1 MAEADIAKQKREV
14 RSKASRAG
22 LTFAVP
28 RVERRLRHSKLADK
42 ISAQSYIYL
51 TGVVE
56 AVIKKVLEDADAH
69 AASLAPPAK
78 RLTANHVK
86 DATRSDP
93 DFARTFGDFCFTSD
107 VNAPKASECTIAKD
121 PPPKRAPK
129 PSENGADAEA
139 DAEEEELEA

>member
-1 MAEADIAKQKREV
+1 MVEAEIAKKKREV

-22 LTFAVP
+22 LTFAVS
-28 RVERRLRHSKLADK
+28 RVERRLRHSKLSEK
-42 ISAQSYIYL
+42 IGASSYIYL

-56 AVIKKVLEDADAH
+56 AVIKNVLENADAH
-69 AASLAPPAK
+69 AAGIAPPAK

-107 VNAPKASECTIAKD
+107 ANAPKASECTVAKD
-121 PPPKRAPK
+121 QPLKRASK
-129 PSENGADAEA
+129 AADDAPAEA
-139 DAEEEELEA
+139 EELDA